1 MYKLNDKKLKEKE
14 NQIKLFDIN
23 INEIRQ
29 KEVQEVQKYQGLK
42 LQEKR

>member
-29 KEVQEVQKYQGLK
+29 KEVQEVQKYQSLK